1 MNRLKK
7 AVTAVCMALIMA
19 VQTAFP
25 AFAQGGE
32 IDGIYGY
39 FTRGD
44 GFYDELEFGEN
55 DWAAYCRIRLYGTDS
70 AEDYLARVEDAAERL
85 LQSEGFVKPTELQR
99 ASIVL
104 SSAGM
109 CSEQLISAAVYNNEK
124 LNRQGFNAYIWA
136 LIAANCCD
144 ISPMGGGVNTK
155 TSLAEEIISRQLDD
169 GGFALIGS
177 AADADITAEAIYAL
191 APLGEAEAVSQA
203 LNRAER
209 RLLEMQLESGGF
221 SSMGIENCESTA
233 QAIIA
238 LCALGYDEGSDS
250 LSRALTALIGYRT
263 ADGGFSHTAGG
274 ASDGIATAQALMALT
289 ALRLAESGDRLFEAA
304 DNSADIVVND
314 GQTAEIPSET
324 VEAKP
329 QTQTKSI
336 TSGGELRIILTACAA
351 ALSAGL
357 IIVWLVRG
365 RKRILLLAAGIAAAV
380 LAAVLA
386 FSDIRTP
393 AEYYSDSSGAGEI
406 KVTVSAECREAADNP
421 EKAQRELTLP
431 ADGYIIS
438 PTEITLAEGSTAF
451 DALIAAARRNE
462 VSVEHTASPMGV
474 YVAGI
479 GTLYEFDYG
488 SESGW
493 LYSVNGELPAC
504 ALSSYTV
511 SQGDVIALTYT
522 THLSY

>member
-55 DWAAYCRIRLYGTDS
+55 DWAAYCRIRLYGTEG
-70 AEDYLARVEDAAERL
+70 AQDYLARVEDAAERL

-99 ASIVL
+99 AAIVL
-104 SSAGM
+104 SAAGM
-109 CSEQLISAAVYNNEK
+109 CSERLICAAVYNNET

-144 ISPMGGGVNTK
+144 IPQSDGAVNTK
-155 TSLAEEIISRQLDD
+155 ASLAGEIISRQLDD
-169 GGFALIGS
+169 GGFALMGN

-191 APLGEAEAVSQA
+191 APLGEDEIIAEA

-221 SSMGIENCESTA
+221 ASMGMENCESTA

-238 LCALGYDEGSDS
+238 LCTLGHDENSDS
-250 LSRALTALIGYRT
+250 ISRALEALIGYRT
-263 ADGGFSHTAGG
+263 EDGGFSHTVGG
-274 ASDGIATAQALMALT
+274 ASDGLATAQALMALT
-289 ALRLAESGDRLFEAA
+289 ALRLAESGERLFEAA
-304 DNSADIVVND
+304 DNSVDIAAND
-314 GQTAEIPSET
+314 GQMVENPSGTAKAE
-324 VEAKP
+324 P
-329 QTQTKSI
+329 QSTTEST
-336 TSGGELRIILTACAA
+336 TSGSELRIILTVCAA
-351 ALSAGL
+351 VLGAAL

-365 RKRILLLAAGIAAAV
+365 RRRFFLLAAGIAAVA
-380 LAAVLA
+380 LATVLA
-386 FSDIRTP
+386 FSDVRTP
-393 AEYYSDSSGAGEI
+393 SEYYSDSGGTGEI
-406 KVTVSAECREAADNP
+406 TVMISADCREAAENP
-421 EKAQRELTLP
+421 QKAQRELTLP

-438 PTEITLAEGSTAF
+438 PMEITLADGSTAF
-451 DALIAAARRNE
+451 DALIAAARKGG
-462 VSVEHTASPMGV
+462 VTVEHTSSPMGV

-479 GTLYEFDYG
+479 GALYEFDYG

-493 LYSVNGELPAC
+493 LYSVNGERPSC
-504 ALSSYTV
+504 ALSAYTV